1 MIRIVAFIGGGDDI
15 NGHWGS
21 YETTSGGTRRGLI
34 YPLFDTLHMER
45 FPVTSATIDL
55 EVNKAGTF
63 EFTVAANHPV
73 NSLIHKFRNYV
84 FVAEYYYN
92 EEQTKYILEHDT
104 SFFDSTETNN
114 TNRYDDAQALFYG
127 RTTLVDTDLYG
138 NKTVTCEGAINFLN
152 DIISKVNDFGYQ
164 NVDNFLTYIEYYGY
178 YANIE
183 GEYAFRGIDKAFR
196 DVRMRMTPAIYP
208 GFSEYTKIK
217 SKLSEIE
224 NNDTILNI
232 FNTYVLKECGGF
244 FVPQYP
250 MVKWGFA
257 DIIDE
262 NSSLYVSN
270 NDEKGYYP
278 SVMTYPI
285 STLWYTSF
293 QEEYGVGDGG
303 TLPLMLYDGHYS
315 RYLREFFDQDGIMHS
330 YRHKWLPFFCVG
342 KNVISVSK
350 EPALNEI
357 ITGVYPVGKN
367 GLLLQNSNNGGSQAD
382 RFIWDSESVYIHS
395 RIAVALSFPDIDNR
409 SDLRYVA
416 QKWLSRH
423 IHAGYDSTTHYKSL
437 ANESKITV
445 TGPEPCE
452 FGYGKLLVSLMRDV
466 FYSDDPSTDT
476 SSETVR
482 QNTMSRPVLSMHIDV
497 FNPQSNT
504 YTFGPYISDNYSE
517 TTISTT
523 KKELKLRSEYGTVS
537 SSNSSGSGSGEG
549 GEGGSSS
556 NTGGEYIED
565 GDPTP
570 EDGVIVVWEPDPYT
584 PPEVIIDL

>member
-1 MIRIVAFIGGGDDI
+1 MIRIVAFIGGGEDLVGNSSFD
-15 NGHWGS
+15 
-21 YETTSGGTRRGLI
+21 TTSGGTRRGVI
-34 YPLFDTLHMER
+34 FPLFDTLHMER

-73 NSLIHKFRNYV
+73 NRLIHKFRNYV

-92 EEQTKYILEHDT
+92 EVQTKYILEHDT
-104 SFFDSTETNN
+104 SFLDTTDM
-114 TNRYDDAQALFYG
+114 NRYDDAQALFYG

-152 DIISKVNDFGYQ
+152 DVISKVSDFGYQ
-164 NVDNFLTYIEYYGY
+164 NVDNFLTYVEHYGY
-178 YANIE
+178 FLNIMWE
-183 GEYAFRGIDKAFR
+183 NASHGIHSAFRE
-196 DVRMRMTPAIYP
+196 VRMRMTPAIYP

-224 NNDTILNI
+224 NNDTILNM

-250 MVKWGFA
+250 MVESGYA
-257 DIIDE
+257 STIE
-262 NSSLYVSN
+262 LSSSLSALSTVN
-270 NDEKGYYP
+270 NDKTGYYP

-303 TLPLMLYDGHYS
+303 TLPLMLYEGHYS
-315 RYLREFFDQDGIMHS
+315 RYAHEFFQNDGIMHS
-330 YRHKWLPFFCVG
+330 NRHKWLPFFCVG

-367 GLLLQNSNNGGSQAD
+367 GLLLQNSNNGGSQED
-382 RFIWDSESVYIHS
+382 RFIWDSDGVYTHS

-423 IHAGYDSTTHYKSL
+423 MHAGYDSTTHYKSL

-452 FGYGKLLVSLMRDV
+452 FGYGKVLVSLMRDV